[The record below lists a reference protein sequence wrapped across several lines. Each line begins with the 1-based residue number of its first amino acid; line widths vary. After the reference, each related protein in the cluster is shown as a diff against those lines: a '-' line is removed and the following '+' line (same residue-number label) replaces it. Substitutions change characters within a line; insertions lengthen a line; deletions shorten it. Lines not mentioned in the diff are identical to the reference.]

1 MRLLASFSHCNAE
14 SKRQNRVQMKTKTLP
29 LKHSMNRAPCRLAL
43 VLIPL
48 AFGCFAVSPQARA
61 VCREDCGTH
70 FNTFLGADALVN
82 NTSGS
87 LNTAIG
93 SGALTFN
100 TTGFDNTA
108 TGASALTF
116 NTTGYA
122 NTATGV
128 GALNMNT
135 TGNSNT
141 AVAAL
146 GSNTTGSANTGVG
159 SGALASNVTGNFNTA
174 LGFFAGYNTN
184 GNTNIA
190 VGYLAGQYS
199 AGDNNID
206 IGNQGAIESGVIR
219 IGTEGTQT
227 AAFVAAIR
235 GVAITGAQQVGVNAN
250 GQLGIRASSARFKQ
264 AINSMGKSSEAILAL
279 RPVKFRYKKELD
291 PKGAP
296 QFGLIA
302 EEVAK
307 VNPDLVVADD
317 QGKPFTVRYE
327 EVNAMLLNEFLKEHK
342 AFVEEQR
349 TIEELKKQV
358 ATLAA
363 GLQKVSAQLEA
374 SKPAPQVVN
383 NP

>member
-1 MRLLASFSHCNAE
+1 
-14 SKRQNRVQMKTKTLP
+14 MKTTITP

-122 NTATGV
+122 NTAIGT

-135 TGNSNT
+135 EGNNNT
-141 AVAAL
+141 AIAAL
-146 GSNTTGSANTGVG
+146 GSNTTGDANTGVG
-159 SGALASNVTGNFNTA
+159 TAALASNTTGNFNTA

-206 IGNQGAIESGVIR
+206 IGNQGGIESAVIR
-219 IGTEGTQT
+219 IGTSGTQT
-227 AAFVAAIR
+227 ATFVAGIR
-235 GVAITGAQQVGVNAN
+235 GVPITGAQEVGINAS
-250 GQLGIRASSARFKQ
+250 GQLGIRASSARFKE
-264 AINSMGKSSEAILAL
+264 AINSMDKSSEAILAL

-327 EVNAMLLNEFLKEHK
+327 EVNAMLLNEFLKEHRTVQEQK
-342 AFVEEQR
+342 A
-349 TIEELKKQV
+349 TIAQLKAAVAKQE
-358 ATLAA
+358 ATTAHQQKQIEALTA
-363 GLQKVSAQLEA
+363 GLRQVSAQVEL
-374 SKPAPQVVN
+374 SKLGPQVTATN
-383 NP
+383 Q

>member
-1 MRLLASFSHCNAE
+1 
-14 SKRQNRVQMKTKTLP
+14 
-29 LKHSMNRAPCRLAL
+29 MNRAPCRLAL

-141 AVAAL
+141 AVGGL
-146 GSNTTGSANTGVG
+146 GSNKTGSANTGVG

-190 VGYLAGQYS
+190 VGYLGGQYLS
-199 AGDNNID
+199 GDNNID
-206 IGNQGAIESGVIR
+206 IGNQGGVDDSGVIR
-219 IGTEGTQT
+219 IGTTGTQT
-227 AAFVAAIR
+227 ATFVAGIR
-235 GVAITGAQQVGVNAN
+235 SVPITGAQQVGVNAS
-250 GQLGIRASSARFKQ
+250 GQLGIRASSARFKE
-264 AINSMGKSSEAILAL
+264 AIKSMDKSSEAILAL
-279 RPVKFRYKKELD
+279 RPVEFRYKKELD

-307 VNPDLVVADD
+307 VNPDLVVADH

-327 EVNAMLLNEFLKEHK
+327 EVNAMLLNEFLKEHRK
-342 AFVEEQR
+342 VQELEANAARQQKQ
-349 TIEELKKQV
+349 IEAL
-358 ATLAA
+358 TA
-363 GLQKVSAQLEA
+363 GLQKVSAQLELN
-374 SKPAPQVVN
+374 KPALQTVLIN
-383 NP
+383 H